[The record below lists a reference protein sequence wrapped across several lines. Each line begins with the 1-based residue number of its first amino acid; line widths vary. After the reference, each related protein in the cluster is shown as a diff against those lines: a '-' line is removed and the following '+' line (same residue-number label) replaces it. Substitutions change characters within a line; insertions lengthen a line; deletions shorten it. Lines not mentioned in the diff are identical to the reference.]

1 MTKLYKFQREDVR
14 KMDEFGGVVLNANE
28 VGLGKT
34 LETLYWHH
42 HFLQDGPAVVVCPKS
57 VKLGWRAEALLHFGK
72 HVYVLDGT
80 KPPRGKLMGGK
91 DAFYVINYDILYA
104 WKKKLTGLKPK
115 LIVFDECQMIKEG
128 RTRRAKAA
136 RAIGRTVPHR
146 MALGGTGG
154 LENRT
159 IELFTV
165 LNILRPDVFDS
176 RFNFAHK
183 FCSPQK
189 KPWGWEF
196 KGASNTKEL
205 NELLRSTC
213 MIRRRKKDV
222 LKDLPDH
229 RKAVVL
235 VDIEN
240 RKEYVEAE
248 EGFISWVRKVWGKRK
263 AESAVR
269 AEMMSRMGY
278 LKRLAAELKMKAC
291 REWINNFLESGEKL
305 VAFGI
310 HKKIL
315 KPLSKD
321 YKSVLIDGE
330 TPGKVRQANIE
341 KFRVDPRINLFL
353 GNIDACGAGINGL
366 QHASSNV
373 VFLEMHYNPAKHKQA
388 AGRVDRIG
396 QKSGSVSHY
405 LIAAGTVEERL
416 CKIHDTKQTVLDE
429 VIDGG
434 RPDDE
439 GLNVQELLLKELM
452 KEGK

>member
-1 MTKLYKFQREDVR
+1 MTKLYNFQREDVR
-14 KMDEFGGVVLNANE
+14 KMDEFNGVVLLANE

-34 LETLYWHH
+34 VSVLHWHH
-42 HFLQDGPAVVVCPKS
+42 HFLQDGPVMVVCPKS

-72 HVYVLDGT
+72 HVNVLDGT

-104 WKKKLTGLKPK
+104 WKEKLIGLKPK
-115 LIVFDECQMIKEG
+115 LIVLDEVQLIKDG
-128 RTRRAKAA
+128 GTRRAKAA
-136 RAIGRTVPHR
+136 RAIARTVPYR
-146 MALGGTGG
+146 FALGGTGG

-159 IELFTV
+159 IELFTT

-176 RFNFAHK
+176 KFNFAHRY
-183 FCSPQK
+183 CAPVK

-205 NELLRSTC
+205 NRLLLQTC

-235 VDIEN
+235 VELEN
-240 RKEYVEAE
+240 KKEYREAE
-248 EGFISWVRKVWGKRK
+248 EGFISWVRKVYGKRK

-269 AEMMSRMGY
+269 AEMMQRMGY

-291 REWINNFLESGEKL
+291 REWIDNFLASGEKL

-330 TPGKVRQANIE
+330 TPGKVRQTNIE
-341 KFRVDPRINLFL
+341 RFRTDPRVNLFL

-396 QKSGSVSHY
+396 QKSGSLATY
-405 LIAAGTVEERL
+405 LVAAGTVEEKI

-434 RPDDE
+434 RRDDD
-439 GLNVQELLLKELM
+439 GLNVQELLLQELL
-452 KEGK
+452 KDGK